1 MAAAHIAGVAASEF
15 WNMTPWQLRVI
26 TQASI
31 DKAKNEQEL
40 MTWHA
45 WHVAALGRTKKMP
58 TLKEM
63 LGKKEPKK
71 DFESRLMATIKDVK
85 SSKKKA

>member
-31 DKAKNEQEL
+31 DKAKNAQEL
-40 MTWHA
+40 MTWQA
-45 WHVAALGRTKKMP
+45 WHIAALQRAKKMP
-58 TLKEM
+58 SLREM

-71 DFESRLMATIKDVK
+71 DLERRLSATIKDVIA
-85 SSKKKA
+85 SKKKA